1 MTVTRLRRGRAGQAI
16 VVMALA
22 MVAICGMLALAID
35 AGRLYFQRRLMQDAV
50 DAGSLAGAQ
59 SLVGTV
65 ANPNGQPN
73 YALYYALDDTFSTF
87 NQNPANNDPT
97 SSFYT
102 APVNNMVTDT
112 QGGYTVTAVAPTG
125 YNNKQV
131 EVTVTYSAVATFV
144 QVLGFNQINII
155 ATATAEAGTNAKT
168 YAIFA
173 YGGIGTGNT
182 INIQGAGY
190 AQVDNGQDGN
200 DACNGNPSGETIS
213 NAKFHIPTG
222 YPGVININGNV
233 YINQANDNQHLAK
246 YWVTQPPFAS
256 GQDPE
261 PNYLIPDTSQIPT
274 AHPRAKQQNVP
285 SGGSF
290 ASNGI
295 TVYNNTSTTRD
306 IVIYYP
312 GKYSGNGSGI
322 QIPNNSSF
330 DSATG
335 IYVFANGIYYFTGGA
350 TLTTHGGNISNT
362 KTGLPHYVGGV
373 GATNLPPA
381 ADGTD
386 GIEFIFDNGSYYS
399 ADNTQSANAG
409 SVFFVSPSFVPTG
422 STHIVFYIASSNNYA
437 NPWSETFNSQSSN
450 APRYQLWGSVFDS
463 SANGGT
469 SGGTGMTL
477 TGVQLG
483 PHSTSPSDDAN
494 PGGPGSAGQ
503 YAVTGE
509 FIGFTLT
516 IDDGA
521 VQGNTS
527 GAPANCPTGITSGHP
542 ALLVQ
547 YNKNFAPA
555 PGVNSFLVK

>member
-1 MTVTRLRRGRAGQAI
+1 MTISRIRRGRAGQAI

-50 DAGSLAGAQ
+50 DAGRLAGAQ

-65 ANPNGQPN
+65 ANPSGQPN
-73 YALYYALDDTFSTF
+73 YALYYALQDSFSVF
-87 NQNPANNDPT
+87 GLSPANTDPN
-97 SSFYT
+97 SAYYT
-102 APVNNMVTDT
+102 APVNHTVTDT
-112 QGGYTVTAVAPTG
+112 EGGYTVTAVAPTG
-125 YNNKQV
+125 YNNKQIQV
-131 EVTVTYSAVATFV
+131 SVSFNAVATFAEI
-144 QVLGFNQINII
+144 LGFGQINIV

-182 INIQGAGY
+182 VNIQGGGY
-190 AQVDNGQDGN
+190 AQVDNGQDGT
-200 DACNGNPSGETIS
+200 DVCNGNPSGETIS
-213 NAKFHIPTG
+213 NAKFHVPTG

-233 YINQANDNQHLAK
+233 FINQANDNQHLAK
-246 YWVTQPPFAS
+246 YWVTQPPFAV

-261 PNYLIPDTSQIPT
+261 PNYLIPDTSQLT
-274 AHPRAKQQNVP
+274 AAPGR
-285 SGGSF
+285 SGKLTINSGNSGSLGGLSLHNSTS
-290 ASNGI
+290 SNHDFY
-295 TVYNNTSTTRD
+295 VYH
-306 IVIYYP
+306 P
-312 GKYSGNGSGI
+312 GKYSSPI
-322 QIPNNSSF
+322 VIPQAGDDPNSMY
-330 DSATG
+330 
-335 IYVFANGIYYFTGGA
+335 IFANGLYYFTTGSS
-350 TLTTHGGNISNT
+350 LVTHGSNISNT
-362 KTGLPHYVGGV
+362 QTGLAHYTGSV

-386 GIEFIFDNGSYYS
+386 GVEFVFDNGSYYS

-409 SVFFVSPSFVPTG
+409 SVFFVAPGYIPTG
-422 STHIVFYIASSNNYA
+422 STHVAFYIASTNGYA
-437 NPWSETFNSQSSN
+437 NPWSETFNAQSSN
-450 APRYQLWGSVFDS
+450 TPRYQIWGSVFDS

-477 TGVQLG
+477 TAVEVG
-483 PHSTSPSDDAN
+483 PHNTSPSDDTV
-494 PGGPGSAGQ
+494 PGSAGSSGQ

-521 VQGNTS
+521 LLGNAT
-527 GAPANCPTGITSGHP
+527 GTPAACPAGIGPGHP
-542 ALLVQ
+542 GLLVQ